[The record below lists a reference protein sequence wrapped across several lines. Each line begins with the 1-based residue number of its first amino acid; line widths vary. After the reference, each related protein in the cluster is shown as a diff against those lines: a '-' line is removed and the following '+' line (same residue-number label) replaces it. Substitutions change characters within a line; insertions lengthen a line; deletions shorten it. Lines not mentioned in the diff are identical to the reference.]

1 MMADKENEI
10 PISNKDMKTNRR
22 QLFHDA
28 MASDNIE
35 EIFILDEVK
44 LRKVTPEIRTKQL
57 IRHLEDDTKDAVIAP
72 LRCLQIW
79 LSLASF
85 VEKRSPSNCARK
97 VYEKISEIRSLR
109 YYKDLYKMWCSFEL
123 RTDAVREAKLVLE
136 LAVRNK
142 VLTEDERKEFF
153 SNAMKDLKTEEATIA
168 LSGNIS
174 SKESVDPTISFT
186 KRHVLPKSS
195 ARVRGKLGG
204 LGSKFGPAKR
214 LIVDES
220 SKVEEPTKVDP
231 DDDTLGTAVTKPLGD
246 LSYIKTWTPDDRRAS
261 VSSVASDPST
271 ELKDPTIS
279 FKQQSKRN
287 VIQPKESTNDR
298 VSAFQTSMFSSKN
311 VFVVNGRVYL
321 RLALI
326 GRGGT
331 SKVYKVLAIDDKN
344 EGETYALKKIKLS
357 KTDISSLSCYQN
369 EISLLE
375 RLRGNPSIIQ
385 LVDSEV
391 NLDEKVIYMV
401 MEHGEV
407 DLNVKLQSQRGGSN
421 TSSGAP
427 SGLCYNFIRLTWM
440 NMLEALHSIH
450 EERIVH
456 GDLKPA
462 NFLFVKGKLKLID
475 FGIAKAISNDT
486 TNIMRDSQV
495 GTLNYMSPESINDTN
510 HSAGAKPTIGLPGMK
525 FKQGR
530 ASDIWSMGCILYQ
543 MVYGKTP
550 FADLNP
556 WKKIQTI
563 SDPNHSIEF
572 PPLANPTDIMDVLV
586 RCLKYNPAH
595 RPPIISSLNQVGLL
609 SHSFLTPGEGNNSSS
624 TFGPCIEESSL
635 EEQIETLLENAL
647 EGDLASAI
655 KAINARMPDKLK
667 QFLDIVSTAKAI
679 PDAKKVLGPKIV
691 HSSAP
696 AVSNQ
701 IPTSLQES
709 IRSGRAG
716 LKALGKSNSSKY
728 MASETKEKDL
738 VSTLR
743 DEFDKRRT
751 LIDSKD
757 QTLDAM
763 LSSGHTWDGENFP
776 R

>member
-1 MMADKENEI
+1 
-10 PISNKDMKTNRR
+10 
-22 QLFHDA
+22 
-28 MASDNIE
+28 
-35 EIFILDEVK
+35 
-44 LRKVTPEIRTKQL
+44 
-57 IRHLEDDTKDAVIAP
+57 
-72 LRCLQIW
+72 
-79 LSLASF
+79 
-85 VEKRSPSNCARK
+85 
-97 VYEKISEIRSLR
+97 
-109 YYKDLYKMWCSFEL
+109 
-123 RTDAVREAKLVLE
+123 
-136 LAVRNK
+136 
-142 VLTEDERKEFF
+142 
-153 SNAMKDLKTEEATIA
+153 
-168 LSGNIS
+168 
-174 SKESVDPTISFT
+174 
-186 KRHVLPKSS
+186 
-195 ARVRGKLGG
+195 
-204 LGSKFGPAKR
+204 
-214 LIVDES
+214 
-220 SKVEEPTKVDP
+220 
-231 DDDTLGTAVTKPLGD
+231 
-246 LSYIKTWTPDDRRAS
+246 
-261 VSSVASDPST
+261 
-271 ELKDPTIS
+271 
-279 FKQQSKRN
+279 
-287 VIQPKESTNDR
+287 
-298 VSAFQTSMFSSKN
+298 
-311 VFVVNGRVYL
+311 
-321 RLALI
+321 
-326 GRGGT
+326 
-331 SKVYKVLAIDDKN
+331 
-344 EGETYALKKIKLS
+344 
-357 KTDISSLSCYQN
+357 
-369 EISLLE
+369 
-375 RLRGNPSIIQ
+375 
-385 LVDSEV
+385 
-391 NLDEKVIYMV
+391 
-401 MEHGEV
+401 
-407 DLNVKLQSQRGGSN
+407 
-421 TSSGAP
+421 
-427 SGLCYNFIRLTWM
+427 
-440 NMLEALHSIH
+440 
-450 EERIVH
+450 
-456 GDLKPA
+456 
-462 NFLFVKGKLKLID
+462 
-475 FGIAKAISNDT
+475 
-486 TNIMRDSQV
+486 
-495 GTLNYMSPESINDTN
+495 
-510 HSAGAKPTIGLPGMK
+510 
-525 FKQGR
+525 
-530 ASDIWSMGCILYQ
+530 MGCILYQ